1 METSDKEKH
10 LLYKLVLNLSLNLV
24 LNVIQDSCD
33 KFHKNT
39 IQILNAT
46 DIILQILQAFNRSLH
61 AYIIKNGIFSFFK
74 FLTCVGENEI
84 NKNYQKLFRFY
95 NGTN

>member
-1 METSDKEKH
+1 METSDKKKH

-46 DIILQILQAFNRSLH
+46 DIILQILQAFKQIPACL
-61 AYIIKNGIFSFFK
+61 Y
-74 FLTCVGENEI
+74 
-84 NKNYQKLFRFY
+84 YQKRDFLFF
-95 NGTN
+95 

>member
-39 IQILNAT
+39 IQI
-46 DIILQILQAFNRSLH
+46 
-61 AYIIKNGIFSFFK
+61 
-74 FLTCVGENEI
+74 
-84 NKNYQKLFRFY
+84 
-95 NGTN
+95 